1 MPGDD
6 DNKIIKISLQDLK
19 ALERLAVVES
29 GHDIL
34 VKDYQA
40 TRNHTDENIGKMFE
54 LLRAFPKQVADCSD
68 DLETKIHADLE
79 KHYATDADVKAL
91 RVELKNE
98 IGKIGNRFKW
108 TTGLIVMFA
117 GAVQFFMTMYFLT
130 LQIQKLTVLG

>member
-1 MPGDD
+1 MPGE
-6 DNKIIKISLQDLK
+6 NKTITLTLSDLK

-34 VKDYQA
+34 VKDFQA
-40 TRNHTDENIGKMFE
+40 TRKHTDENIAKIFE

-68 DLETKIHADLE
+68 MLEGKIHADLE

-91 RVELKNE
+91 RADMTNKIDN
-98 IGKIGNRFKW
+98 IGRRFKW
-108 TTGLIVMFA
+108 TTGVIVTGA
-117 GAVQFFMTMYFLT
+117 GAIQFFTTMYFLT